1 MAPRKKKQRRRTNP
15 NRINVLGLA
24 EAYAQMAVLSRGALG
39 VSPWEAIV
47 GKAGTGYNPMTSDN
61 RFLAYGA
68 NAVSLPELFKG
79 WSTPHGGSSGV
90 SGLTE
95 SQIVWENIKSN
106 AVTMGIQ
113 SIGIGVGFRVGKR
126 LLRKPLSMVRKG
138 IKMAGLASVV
148 TV

>member
-1 MAPRKKKQRRRTNP
+1 MAPRKKKQRRRTNG

-47 GKAGTGYNPMTSDN
+47 GKGGPGYNPMTSSN
-61 RFLAYGA
+61 RFLAHGA
-68 NAVSLPELFKG
+68 SAVSLPELFKG
-79 WSTPHGGSSGV
+79 WSTPHGGSSAV

-95 SQIVWENIKSN
+95 SQIVWENIKTN
-106 AVTMGIQ
+106 ALTMGIQ